1 MLKELTRNT
10 KIPKGQNN
18 LGNRNIKAYIIEP
31 ETTTNENMDQYKSN
45 KSMQRR
51 GKSSGRQYNNSSYNF
66 EESVEKN
73 KNPQSYNSK
82 EYSYVTEKTL
92 DTTSHMQKKVMK
104 PYNDDYLTSIKNEL
118 VNSASAYNLDNK
130 TKSRPKSIKNTRN
143 TTNKSYNGSYL
154 SPNSINVSGSL
165 NTNKLSESFTVEN
178 MNFQRNSKYFF
189 ILIKL
194 FFNS

>member
-10 KIPKGQNN
+10 KASKVQNN

-31 ETTTNENMDQYKSN
+31 ETTTNENNDQNKTN
-45 KSMQRR
+45 KSIQRR
-51 GKSSGRQYNNSSYNF
+51 GKSSGRAYNNSYNF

-73 KNPQSYNSK
+73 KNNPQSYNSK

-92 DTTSHMQKKVMK
+92 DTTSHMPKKIMK

-118 VNSASAYNLDNK
+118 VNSASAYNLDNNR
-130 TKSRPKSIKNTRN
+130 TKSRPKSIKNIKN
-143 TTNKSYNGSYL
+143 TINKSYNGSYL

-165 NTNKLSESFTVEN
+165 NSNKLSESFTVEN

-189 ILIKL
+189 
-194 FFNS
+194 